1 MSEEKLLVD
10 QFDSPVGRLFLAVS
24 ESGIIRH
31 LTWSPGSLPPA
42 ERQRAVKNPFQLRSR
57 LDTYFQGNVGL
68 LDELE
73 AEGIGT
79 EFQRRVW
86 GALRAIPVGSTSTYK
101 RIAVALGKPN
111 ATRAVGGANHVNPIG
126 IVVPC
131 HRVIGHDGSLTGYA
145 GGLERKAWLLA
156 HEARHAPARPGRQLE
171 L

>member
-1 MSEEKLLVD
+1 MTQEKLLVD
-10 QFDSPVGRLFLAVS
+10 QFDSPVGRLCLAVN
-24 ESGIIRH
+24 EQGVIRQ
-31 LTWSPGSLPPA
+31 LTWTRDSLPAP
-42 ERQRAVKNPFQLRSR
+42 ERVKAVQNPFGLRTR
-57 LDTYFQGNVGL
+57 LESYFQGNVSL

-73 AEGIGT
+73 AEGHGT

-86 GALRAIPVGSTSTYK
+86 SALRAIPVGTTSTYK
-101 RIAVALGKPN
+101 RIAVDLGKPT
-111 ATRAVGGANHVNPIG
+111 AMRAVGGANHVNPIG

-156 HEARHAPARPGRQLE
+156 HEARHAPGRGQQLV

>member
-1 MSEEKLLVD
+1 MNEEQLLVD
-10 QFDSPVGRLFLAVS
+10 EFDSPVGRLCLAVN
-24 ESGIIRH
+24 EQGVIRR
-31 LTWSPGSLPPA
+31 LAWSRDALSAP
-42 ERQRAVKNPFQLRSR
+42 ERLRPVENPFRLRSR
-57 LDTYFQGNVGL
+57 IESYFKGNVGV

-79 EFQRRVW
+79 DFQRRVW
-86 GALRAIPVGSTSTYK
+86 NALRAIPVGTTSTYK
-101 RIAVALGKPN
+101 RIAVDLGKPT
-111 ATRAVGGANHVNPIG
+111 AMRAVGGANHVNPIG

-156 HEARHAPARPGRQLE
+156 HEARHAPACRGQQLA